1 MKISSPLLVVLQDE
15 EGVIER
21 FICTAAWDFTG
32 ETEIFMKKN
41 ILVKGIVLIIFI
53 VCMAGILFYAN
64 HDRPKYTTSKST
76 GIEYETAK
84 VLKVVEDNTV
94 VDENTEGILR
104 GSTVLDLKIL
114 TGRYKGN
121 VSKNVV
127 NYFSSLYNYDVKE
140 GDTVSIRIDTLE
152 DGKYE
157 VSIYNYN
164 RKPLMI
170 GLVVIFFLALL
181 LIGGKQGA
189 KAFLGLVY
197 TVICIVFIL
206 LPLCLKGF
214 SPIPITCAIIFV
226 TSAVCFFLIG
236 GIQKKTVIAAIGSFL
251 GVICAAL
258 FAALIAKLG
267 GVTSF
272 QMEDADELLYV
283 KNDFDLHMR
292 GLLISGILI
301 AAMGAVMDVAM
312 TISSAIEEVHLANES
327 LGIKALFKS
336 GMKIGRDAMGTM
348 ANTLI
353 LAYVGSSLNMM
364 IMIYAFAVSFN
375 QLVNTDF
382 VAVEMIRAISGS
394 IGIILTVPCVALL
407 ASIAFAGKKK
417 NRA

>member
-1 MKISSPLLVVLQDE
+1 
-15 EGVIER
+15 
-21 FICTAAWDFTG
+21 
-32 ETEIFMKKN
+32 MKKDSKHFFV
-41 ILVKGIVLIIFI
+41 VKLIV
-53 VCMAGILFYAN
+53 GILFVLCMVGVLIYAN

-84 VLKVVEDNTV
+84 VLQVVEDNTV

-104 GSTVLDLKIL
+104 GNTVLDLKIL

-170 GLVVIFFLALL
+170 GLVFVFLLALV

-189 KAFLGLVY
+189 KAFLGLIY
-197 TVICIVFIL
+197 TVVCIVFIL
-206 LPLCLKGF
+206 LFLCLKGF
-214 SPIPITCAIIFV
+214 SPVPITCAIIFV
-226 TSAVCFFLIG
+226 TSAVCFFFIG
-236 GIQKKTVIAAIGSFL
+236 GIQKKTVVAAIGSFL
-251 GVICAAL
+251 GVVIAAL
-258 FAALIAKLG
+258 FAAIVSKIG
-267 GVTSF
+267 GVTTF

-312 TISSAIEEVHLANES
+312 TISSAI
-327 LGIKALFKS
+327 
-336 GMKIGRDAMGTM
+336 
-348 ANTLI
+348 
-353 LAYVGSSLNMM
+353 
-364 IMIYAFAVSFN
+364 
-375 QLVNTDF
+375 
-382 VAVEMIRAISGS
+382 
-394 IGIILTVPCVALL
+394 
-407 ASIAFAGKKK
+407 
-417 NRA
+417 